1 MGDTGKDNDKSKGNI
16 LSLGFAFAPV
26 FGRVDG
32 PLRGGFRGQAEGLA
46 YLDVRAGT
54 AATATAT
61 ATADTGLFTALLI
74 LRLK

>member
-54 AATATAT
+54 AATATA
-61 ATADTGLFTALLI
+61 DTGLFTALLI